1 MRSLRLLIIA
11 LAAIFVLAL
20 AAYAFVSSDP
30 QMVPADDDI
39 IIKGG
44 SLEVQC
50 GNKHKTDNAGCL
62 ALDDGTTGHFKHK
75 QDTKHITRVVV
86 RDSSN
91 TVVFDSTNANVNLG
105 QKPEIRITYK

>member
-1 MRSLRLLIIA
+1 MRPLRLLIIA
-11 LAAIFVLAL
+11 LAAICVLAL
-20 AAYAFVSSDP
+20 AAYAFVSNPP

-44 SLEVQC
+44 SLELQC

-62 ALDDGTTGHFKHK
+62 LLDDGNTGHFKHK
-75 QDTKHITRVVV
+75 QDAKHITRIVVRNSSNVVV
-86 RDSSN
+86 YDGS
-91 TVVFDSTNANVNLG
+91 NANFG